1 VHNKAQILC
10 LGIIHL
16 SLKKMDW
23 AKKIQEIKEVD
34 KELVANLMS
43 SYLHEN
49 EKYCSTMVT
58 LT

>member
-1 VHNKAQILC
+1 VHNKAQLFC

-23 AKKIQEIKEVD
+23 AKSIEEIKEASKRLIAD
-34 KELVANLMS
+34 LMS

-49 EKYCSTMVT
+49 GKYYSILVA